1 MINEYEN
8 VLRRLIIN
16 IIGKNDNSEYKVS
29 HDRLEKWKEKRICPY
44 RSNMAPIIQLIQ
56 KKS

>member
-29 HDRLEKWKEKRICPY
+29 HDRLEKWKEKREILSLTSLRY
-44 RSNMAPIIQLIQ
+44 S
-56 KKS
+56 KKLPKNQQ